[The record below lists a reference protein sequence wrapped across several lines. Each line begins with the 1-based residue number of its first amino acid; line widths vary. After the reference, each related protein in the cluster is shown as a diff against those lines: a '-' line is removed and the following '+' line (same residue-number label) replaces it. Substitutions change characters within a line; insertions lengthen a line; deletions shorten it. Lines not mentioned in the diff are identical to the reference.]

1 MGGRGHLVGVKAHGK
16 GLMLSILRYANE
28 LRDPKPYF
36 EGIDAEPPKDAVKLA
51 TQLIEAELGKFE
63 PKAMPN
69 QYVEALRDY
78 LTAKVENRAP
88 EVTIAPEGK
97 PAPQVIN
104 IMAAL
109 KESMEAKGR
118 ARVRDAVRKRMG
130 KQPQEEPAARP
141 ARPRPSPRRTAH

>member
-1 MGGRGHLVGVKAHGK
+1 
-16 GLMLSILRYANE
+16 MLSILRYANE

-36 EGIDAEPPKDAVKLA
+36 EGINAEAPRDAVKLA
-51 TQLIEAELGKFE
+51 TQSIEAQSGKFE

-69 QYVEALRDY
+69 QFAEAMREY

-97 PAPQVIN
+97 PAAPVINIMAAPEGKPAAPVIN

-109 KESMEAKGR
+109 KESMQAKGR
-118 ARVRDAVRKRMG
+118 VKVREGAPKVEVTRT
-130 KQPQEEPAARP
+130 AAQKTRP
-141 ARPRPSPRRTAH
+141 GRTAH